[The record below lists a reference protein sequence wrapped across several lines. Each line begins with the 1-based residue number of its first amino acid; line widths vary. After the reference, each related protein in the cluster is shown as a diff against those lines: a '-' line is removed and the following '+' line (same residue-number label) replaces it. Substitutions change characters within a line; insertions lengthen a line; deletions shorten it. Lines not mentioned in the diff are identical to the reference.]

1 MRRHATELDPHAD
14 GRDRQTQPRWSRET
28 GPSYAHNATYGS
40 RMSAAEFRGVYV
52 PIITPF
58 ADDGTVATEAL
69 ERLAGRLIDD
79 GAAGLVALGTAGEG
93 PLLDDGERQAVLEV
107 CARVCSDRGA
117 QLIVGAGSNS
127 TSHTMAAVRALD
139 GTIGLTAVLCLVP
152 YYLRPTQAGIRAHF
166 EAVADAS
173 PVPVVI
179 YNIPFRTGIR
189 PSLETLLA
197 LAALE
202 GVAGLKHSVG
212 ALDEDTQQLLA
223 AAPEDFAILGGDD
236 QHLAALVLLGGS
248 GGITASAHLVTSR
261 WVALADAALDGRV
274 EEAREHQSALL
285 PVAEAGFAEPSPAVF
300 KGVLHRRGEIPTPD
314 VRLPF
319 LPAVAESIDRAE
331 VAAAACG

>member
-1 MRRHATELDPHAD
+1 M
-14 GRDRQTQPRWSRET
+14 
-28 GPSYAHNATYGS
+28 
-40 RMSAAEFRGVYV
+40 
-52 PIITPF
+52 
-58 ADDGTVATEAL
+58 
-69 ERLAGRLIDD
+69 
-79 GAAGLVALGTAGEG
+79 
-93 PLLDDGERQAVLEV
+93 
-107 CARVCSDRGA
+107 
-117 QLIVGAGSNS
+117 
-127 TSHTMAAVRALD
+127 
-139 GTIGLTAVLCLVP
+139 
-152 YYLRPTQAGIRAHF
+152 
-166 EAVADAS
+166 ADAS

-202 GVAGLKHSVG
+202 GVAGMKHSVG

-236 QHLAALVLLGGS
+236 QHLAALVLFGGS

-285 PVAEAGFAEPSPAVF
+285 PVADAGFAEPSPAVF

>member
-1 MRRHATELDPHAD
+1 M
-14 GRDRQTQPRWSRET
+14 
-28 GPSYAHNATYGS
+28 
-40 RMSAAEFRGVYV
+40 

-202 GVAGLKHSVG
+202 GVAGMKHSVG

-236 QHLAALVLLGGS
+236 QHLAALVLLASRPPRTSLLLVGS
-248 GGITASAHLVTSR
+248 
-261 WVALADAALDGRV
+261 
-274 EEAREHQSALL
+274 
-285 PVAEAGFAEPSPAVF
+285 
-300 KGVLHRRGEIPTPD
+300 
-314 VRLPF
+314 RLPTRHSTAAWRR
-319 LPAVAESIDRAE
+319 LGSISRRSYPWQRPASPSQVPLCSREFST
-331 VAAAACG
+331 AAAKYRPRMCAFRSCRQ